1 MKVNRADPGFGKLR
15 RAARIASAHLPT
27 DLPPVLVF
35 TDPHRS
41 SHPIEL
47 ARAMPQGWALV
58 YRHFGATD
66 RLGVAES
73 MSKLAIQRGFHLLIG
88 NDPEL
93 ASHVRASGVHWPE
106 RREPE
111 AQRTAPQF
119 ALNTMSAHHPK
130 SLVQPTAPD
139 IQARVLSTVFPSE
152 SPSAGPAMGAMRFR
166 QICQRAT
173 CPVYGLG
180 GITAETAL
188 QISGFA
194 GLAGVGRL

>member
-15 RAARIASAHLPT
+15 RAARIAGAHLPP

-35 TDPHRS
+35 TDPFRS

-47 ARAMPQGWALV
+47 AQAIPQGWALIH
-58 YRHFGATD
+58 RHFGARD
-66 RLGVAES
+66 RIEIAES
-73 MSKLAIQRGFHLLIG
+73 LAKLAIQRGFHLLIG
-88 NDPEL
+88 NDPAL
-93 ASHVRASGVHWPE
+93 ASQVGASGVHWPE
-106 RREPE
+106 RQIEE
-111 AQRTAPQF
+111 ARRMARRF
-119 ALNTMSAHHPK
+119 RLNTMSAHHP
-130 SLVQPTAPD
+130 SDLFGSTEPG
-139 IQARVLSTVFPSE
+139 IQARVLSTVLPSV

-166 QICQRAT
+166 KICQRAT

-194 GLAGVGRL
+194 GIAGVGRI

>member
-88 NDPEL
+88 NDPAL
-93 ASHVRASGVHWPE
+93 ASQVGASGVHWPE
-106 RREPE
+106 RQIEE
-111 AQRTAPQF
+111 ARRTARRF
-119 ALNTMSAHHPK
+119 GFNTMSAHHP
-130 SLVQPTAPD
+130 SDLLGSTEPG
-139 IQARVLSTVFPSE
+139 IQARVLSTVFQSG

-166 QICQRAT
+166 QICQHAT